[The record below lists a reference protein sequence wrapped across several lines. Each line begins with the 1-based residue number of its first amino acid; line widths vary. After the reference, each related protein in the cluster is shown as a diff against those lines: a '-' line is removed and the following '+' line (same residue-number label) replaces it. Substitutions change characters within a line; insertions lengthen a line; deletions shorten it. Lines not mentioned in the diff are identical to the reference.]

1 MAIRVLAKA
10 VAFVA
15 TGLFCL
21 ALFSA
26 GTPVM
31 AQGYY
36 FGGPGFGVYVGPRY
50 HYYAPRYYRRYGY
63 YPRGGNCTYAGC
75 CPPGM
80 SVQGGVCK
88 PYRYGPWDWY

>member
-1 MAIRVLAKA
+1 MPIRVLAKA
-10 VAFVA
+10 AAFVA

-21 ALFSA
+21 MIFSA

-50 HYYAPRYYRRYGY
+50 PYYGPRYYRRYGY
-63 YPRGGNCTYAGC
+63 YRGGNCTYAGC